1 MATWKFHGKI
11 VSRKRKNCI
20 IARFYKHILAPHPH
34 PGEAPPEIA
43 DGVVGSSET
52 AKRKGV
58 GSQLSKDQDILR
70 VSSIWFRINPATN
83 QSVKSRPYIYWVRV
97 RVTGS
102 NFIQDHPSTNIP
114 AWTSEAFTP
123 IARKVLLPAV
133 FPKIAHSIMSIRS
146 RIHDC
151 TVPNVLERGSLLK
164 GVINV
169 GCSHVPIR
177 HRKQLGIIRIK
188 YKSHQQTLQV
198 HFTSGMP
205 MSFAP
210 QLNISRP
217 KHR

>member
-11 VSRKRKNCI
+11 VSRKRKLCI
-20 IARFYKHILAPHPH
+20 IARFSKHILGVEDGNHPSTILLLFTILSASVSWSTS
-34 PGEAPPEIA
+34 PSPWWSATGNC

-70 VSSIWFRINPATN
+70 VSSIWLRINPATN

-151 TVPNVLERGSLLK
+151 TVPNVLERG
-164 GVINV
+164 VRV
-169 GCSHVPIR
+169 TFEGC
-177 HRKQLGIIRIK
+177 
-188 YKSHQQTLQV
+188 
-198 HFTSGMP
+198 
-205 MSFAP
+205 
-210 QLNISRP
+210 N
-217 KHR
+217 